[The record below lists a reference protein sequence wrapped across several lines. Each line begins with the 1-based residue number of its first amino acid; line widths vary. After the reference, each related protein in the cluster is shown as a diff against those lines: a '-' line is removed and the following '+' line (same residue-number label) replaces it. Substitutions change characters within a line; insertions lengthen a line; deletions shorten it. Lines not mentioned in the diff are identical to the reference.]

1 MKKFL
6 QKLKNI
12 FRRNELKKII
22 EIYKKYEE
30 IINYLV
36 IGGLTTLVNLIV
48 KYALLF
54 TVLKAENPVQLQIA
68 VIVSWII
75 ACLFAYITNRKIVF
89 KSKSEKIIK
98 EFVSF
103 VTARLITLGM
113 EMLIMYIFVTVL
125 RLNSNLWVVVWSIVA
140 QVVVVVANYVF
151 SKLFIFKKLCNSV
164 SSV

>member
-1 MKKFL
+1 M
-6 QKLKNI
+6 
-12 FRRNELKKII
+12 KKII

-30 IINYLV
+30 VINYLI

-68 VIVSWII
+68 VIVSWIV

-151 SKLFIFKKLCNSV
+151 SKLFIFKKENNE
-164 SSV
+164 

>member
-1 MKKFL
+1 M
-6 QKLKNI
+6 
-12 FRRNELKKII
+12 KKII
-22 EIYKKYEE
+22 QLYKKYEE

-36 IGGLTTLVNLIV
+36 IGGLTTLVNLVV

-113 EMLIMYIFVTVL
+113 EMLIMYIFVTAL

-151 SKLFIFKKLCNSV
+151 SKLFIFKKENNE
-164 SSV
+164 

>member
-1 MKKFL
+1 M
-6 QKLKNI
+6 
-12 FRRNELKKII
+12 KKII
-22 EIYKKYEE
+22 QLYKKYEE

-54 TVLKAENPVQLQIA
+54 TILSADNPVQLQTA
-68 VIVSWII
+68 VIVSWIV

-140 QVVVVVANYVF
+140 QVVVVVAKYVF
-151 SKLFIFKKLCNSV
+151 SKLFIFKKENND
-164 SSV
+164 

>member
-1 MKKFL
+1 M
-6 QKLKNI
+6 
-12 FRRNELKKII
+12 KKII

-151 SKLFIFKKLCNSV
+151 SKLFIFKKENNE
-164 SSV
+164 